1 MKKKTKQN
9 SLLIK
14 IKLKIDMRSQT
25 MILFPNAV
33 GQIKMI
39 QKMGQRRLNTADH
52 WVVAAL
58 YWFGGWVCEVQSKKD
73 IFYHRDYSNTHNRC
87 VK

>member
-1 MKKKTKQN
+1 
-9 SLLIK
+9 
-14 IKLKIDMRSQT
+14 MRSQT

-52 WVVAAL
+52 
-58 YWFGGWVCEVQSKKD
+58 
-73 IFYHRDYSNTHNRC
+73 
-87 VK
+87 